1 MKLLDCVRQMDS
13 IITKKNDFSFYLLCE
28 NKENKKIHIYIVRP
42 KLIVKAKTLSQHS
55 SNYYLTQLMLHFIL

>member
-1 MKLLDCVRQMDS
+1 MDS
-13 IITKKNDFSFYLLCE
+13 ILSKKNDFLFHLLYE
-28 NKENKKIHIYIVRP
+28 NKENMKIHIYIIQP